1 MELELQAD
9 LGQTFLKEPQIFLQP
24 TPALHYSLLQ
34 LAKRFLDPLAS
45 DVSEA
50 QLVKQRADRQ
60 SKKRK
65 RSFKDVDG
73 GREDLLRMKVVHVE
87 GFEMEQVWQ
96 QAKRV
101 LGAAT
106 QEIARQI
113 PHVDERLEEQVVDN
127 DGSGIDSEID
137 QRKNRAKAVR
147 FEDDDPEVGGSDDE
161 RLSDEGAD
169 WEYDKE
175 NVPDVEADGVQ
186 SNGFHSHSDEESVDM
201 GDETPPSDV
210 SEDEHPKE
218 HFVKDPY
225 GLNDGF
231 FSIDQFNK
239 SSQFLEQQDARGDP
253 NDGAASDEEDI
264 DWGMDPIEGVSGL
277 QPFRT
282 DKNQA
287 ENDDNDEDDE
297 DGPTFG
303 DADLSAPEGESEDD
317 GLEDKPE
324 MGGMADF
331 SNTNDILYNDFFAP
345 PARKAGKTI
354 GSPRRDKERNRVEVE
369 EKPNGVAMENGHD
382 EEDDMQR
389 TVADVRR
396 NLFEDDASDNDISD
410 DPKLEVK
417 DANLST
423 HERAQI
429 ALRAEIRRLEAENV
443 SAKPWALSGEAVS
456 QARPLNSLLEED
468 LDYQRAGKP
477 VPIITPE
484 INESIEELIKRRIL
498 AREFDEV
505 IRRRPTDLVTGL
517 SDPRRGRLRYELSDA
532 KSTKGLAEEYEQDH
546 LRRTD
551 PSYVDIRSEALKQ
564 KHKEVEAHW
573 SSISAQLDAL
583 SNWHYKPRPPAP
595 TLDIRVDAPT
605 IGMEDARP
613 SAGGDVGGASALAP
627 QEVYKPGDGI
637 KGVDEVLTRGG
648 TLVGQ
653 EEETKETKRRRR
665 RRAKERAKKASG
677 NPQVTNG
684 GGAGSILAKK
694 GSKAEKR
701 DVVGQLKKGNVKVI
715 GKKGELKDVE
725 GNAVKEG
732 NGRKGGGSF
741 KL

>member
-1 MELELQAD
+1 MELDSQAD
-9 LGQTFLKEPQIFLQP
+9 LGRTFLEEPQVFLQP

-50 QLVKQRADRQ
+50 QLAKQRAERK

-65 RSFKDVDG
+65 RSSKDVDG
-73 GREDLLRMKVVHVE
+73 GREELLRMKVVHVE
-87 GFEMEQVWQ
+87 GFEIEQVWQ

-106 QEIARQI
+106 QEVDRQI
-113 PHVDERLEEQVVDN
+113 PDVDGRLEEQVVDN
-127 DGSGIDSEID
+127 GGSGVCSEID
-137 QRKNRAKAVR
+137 ERKNRAKAVR
-147 FEDDDPEVGGSDDE
+147 FEDAGPEFSGSDDE
-161 RLSDEGAD
+161 RLSDEGVD
-169 WEYDKE
+169 WEYNKE
-175 NVPDVEADGVQ
+175 NIPDVEAGGLQ
-186 SNGFHSHSDEESVDM
+186 SNGLHSRSDEESVDM

-210 SEDEHPKE
+210 SEDEQPRE
-218 HFVKDPY
+218 HFVKDPH

-264 DWGMDPIEGVSGL
+264 DWGMDPMDGVSSL
-277 QPFRT
+277 QLS
-282 DKNQA
+282 NQA
-287 ENDDNDEDDE
+287 ENDNEDEEDEAE
-297 DGPTFG
+297 DGPIFG
-303 DADLSAPEGESEDD
+303 DADFSAPESESDHD

-345 PARKAGKTI
+345 PARKAGKNI
-354 GSPRRDKERNRVEVE
+354 RSRWREKENHRVEVG
-369 EKPNGVAMENGHD
+369 EKPNSLAMENGHD
-382 EEDDMQR
+382 EDDDMQR

-396 NLFEDDASDNDISD
+396 DLFEDDASDNNISD
-410 DPKLEVK
+410 DPKSELK

-429 ALRAEIRRLEAENV
+429 KLRAEIRRLEAENV
-443 SAKPWALSGEAVS
+443 SAKPWALTGEAVT

-477 VPIITPE
+477 VPVITPE

-517 SDPRRGRLRYELSDA
+517 SDPRRGRLRYEVSDA

-564 KHKEVEAHW
+564 KHKEIEAHW

-613 SAGGDVGGASALAP
+613 SAGGDVAGASALAP
-627 QEVYKPGDGI
+627 QEVYKPGDGL

-677 NPQVTNG
+677 NPQVTNA
-684 GGAGSILAKK
+684 GGAGGILAKK
-694 GSKAEKR
+694 GTKAEKR

-715 GKKGELKDVE
+715 GKKGELKDLE
-725 GNAVKEG
+725 GNAVKEA
-732 NGRKGGGSF
+732 NGRKGAGSF
-741 KL
+741 RL